1 MRVPFTIR
9 HNREMASNETTIDQA
24 RRHVA
29 EAERVVAE
37 QVERVRRM
45 HSHGQDATEA
55 ERLLA
60 TFEHILATMR
70 DHLQYEE
77 NRK

>member
-1 MRVPFTIR
+1 MPIGEDPV
-9 HNREMASNETTIDQA
+9 ALA

-37 QVERVRRM
+37 QTERVQRM
-45 HSHGQDATEA
+45 RSHGHDVTEA
-55 ERLLA
+55 ERLLE

-77 NRK
+77 RK